1 MRPIDLLA
9 AVAVNLA
16 WGLNFTI
23 AKLGVAELP
32 PMLMISLRYV
42 LTGLLLLPWLR
53 WPRGQFRQILIVS
66 FTLGFLH
73 FSLMIT
79 GLKGVDSSIA
89 AIAVQA
95 QVPFAA
101 ILAFLFFR
109 DSIGWRRAGGIALA
123 LGGIALL
130 AGQPHGTSDPV
141 SLAMVIGASLV
152 WAVSSIQ
159 VKKLGSIDTLVLNA
173 WIAVLAAPQLLV
185 GSYLFERDQWS
196 RVPEAGIWGWIA
208 VVYMAV
214 AVTVFGYGIWY
225 RLLLRYPVTT
235 VMPLSL
241 LAPTFG
247 VLCGIVLLG
256 EPASIEKL
264 AGAAVTLAGV
274 AIVILAPRATAAPP
288 ADEPKP

>member
-16 WGLNFTI
+16 WGLNFVV
-23 AKLGVAELP
+23 AKLGVEELP
-32 PMLMISLRYV
+32 PILLIAFRYA
-42 LTGLLLLPWLR
+42 LTALLLAPWLR
-53 WPRGQFRQILIVS
+53 WPRGQFLPILAVS

-73 FSLMIT
+73 FALMIT
-79 GLKGVDSSIA
+79 GLAGVDASVA

-101 ILAFLFFR
+101 ILAWLVFR
-109 DSIGWRRAGGIALA
+109 DVIGWRRAAGIAVALA
-123 LGGIALL
+123 GIGLL
-130 AGQPHGTSDPV
+130 AGQPGESSDPL
-141 SLAMVIGASLV
+141 SLALVISASLV

-173 WIAVLAAPQLLV
+173 WIALLATPQLVL
-185 GSYLFERDQWS
+185 GSYVFERDRWAM
-196 RVPEAGIWGWIA
+196 VPEAGFWGWA
-208 VVYMAV
+208 SVVYMAV
-214 AVTVFGYGIWY
+214 AVTVFGYGLWY

-247 VLCGIVLLG
+247 VFCGIVLLG
-256 EPASIEKL
+256 EPATLAKL
-264 AGAAVTLAGV
+264 LGGAVTLTGV
-274 AIVILAPRATAAPP
+274 AIVILAPRPAAGR
-288 ADEPKP
+288 

>member
-9 AVAVNLA
+9 AIAVNLA
-16 WGLNFTI
+16 WGLNFPI

-32 PMLMISLRYV
+32 PMLLIGLRYA
-42 LTGLLLLPWLR
+42 LTAVLLLPWLR
-53 WPRGQFRQILIVS
+53 WPRGQFRQILAIS

-73 FSLMIT
+73 FALMIT
-79 GLKGVDSSIA
+79 GLAGVDASVA

-109 DSIGWRRAGGIALA
+109 DAIGWRRARGIAMALA
-123 LGGIALL
+123 GIVLL
-130 AGQPHGTSDPV
+130 AGHPGETSDPL
-141 SLAMVIGASLV
+141 SLAMVISASFV

-173 WIAVLAAPQLLV
+173 WIAVLATPQLLI
-185 GSYLFERDQWS
+185 GSWLVEGDRWAA
-196 RVPEAGIWGWIA
+196 VPEAGPWGWVA

-225 RLLLRYPVTT
+225 RLLQRYPVTT
-235 VMPLSL
+235 VLPLSL

-247 VLCGIVLLG
+247 VLCGIFMLG
-256 EPASIEKL
+256 EPASLEKL
-264 AGAAVTLAGV
+264 SGAAITLAGV
-274 AIVILAPRATAAPP
+274 AIVILAPRPTPASAPK
-288 ADEPKP
+288 EST

>member
-1 MRPIDLLA
+1 MRPIDLAA

-16 WGLNFTI
+16 WGLNFVV

-32 PMLMISLRYV
+32 PMLLIGLRYA
-42 LTGLLLLPWLR
+42 LTAALLLPWLR
-53 WPRGQFRQILIVS
+53 WPHGQFRQILILS

-79 GLKGVDSSIA
+79 GLQGVDASVA
-89 AIAVQA
+89 AVAVQA

-109 DSIGWRRAGGIALA
+109 DAIGWRRAAGIALA
-123 LGGIALL
+123 LSGIALL
-130 AGQPHGTSDPV
+130 AGRPDERSDPL
-141 SLAMVIGASLV
+141 SLAMVIAASLV

-173 WIAVLAAPQLLV
+173 WIAVLATPQLLV
-185 GSYLFERDQWS
+185 GSFVFEGERWAE
-196 RVPEAGIWGWIA
+196 VPEAGPWGWAA

-247 VLCGIVLLG
+247 VLCGIVLLD
-256 EPASIEKL
+256 EPAGLDKL
-264 AGAAVTLAGV
+264 VGAAVTLAGV
-274 AIVILAPRATAAPP
+274 AIVILAPRPRPP
-288 ADEPKP
+288 ERPA

>member
-32 PMLMISLRYV
+32 PMLMISLRYG
-42 LTGLLLLPWLR
+42 LTALLLVRWLR
-53 WPRGQFRQILIVS
+53 WPRGQFRQILALS
-66 FTLGFLH
+66 FVLGFLH

-79 GLKGVDSSIA
+79 GLAGIDSSVA

-101 ILAFLFFR
+101 ILAFVFFK
-109 DSIGWRRAGGIALA
+109 DAIGWRRAGGIALA
-123 LGGIALL
+123 LGGIAVL
-130 AGQPHGTSDPV
+130 AGQPSGASDPL
-141 SLAMVIGASLV
+141 SLAMVIAASLV

-173 WIAVLAAPQLLV
+173 WIALLAAPQLLV
-185 GSYLFERDQWS
+185 GSLVFEGDRWAT
-196 RVPEAGIWGWIA
+196 VPQAGIWGWIA

-256 EPASIEKL
+256 EPADPAKL
-264 AGAAVTLAGV
+264 LGAAITLAGV
-274 AIVILAPRATAAPP
+274 AVVILAPR
-288 ADEPKP
+288 PKPPEPAT